1 MPKEITVTLKN
12 IVIKGNADDGKGKFN
27 FESTGDVRITADP
40 TTVMAIAKYFEEVT
54 DDAA

>member
-12 IVIKGNADDGKGKFN
+12 IVIKGNADDGKGKFD
-27 FESTGDVRITADP
+27 FESTGDIRITADP

-54 DDAA
+54 DNAA

>member
-12 IVIKGNADDGKGKFN
+12 IVIKGNADDGKGKFD

-54 DDAA
+54 DNAA

>member
-1 MPKEITVTLKN
+1 MSKEITVTLKN
-12 IVIKGNADDGKGKFN
+12 IVIKGNADDGKGKFD

-54 DDAA
+54 DNAA

>member
-12 IVIKGNADDGKGKFN
+12 IVIKGNADDGKGKFD

-54 DDAA
+54 NNAA

>member
-12 IVIKGNADDGKGKFN
+12 IVLKGNADDGKGKFD

-40 TTVMAIAKYFEEVT
+40 TTVIAIAKYFEEVT
-54 DDAA
+54 DNAA